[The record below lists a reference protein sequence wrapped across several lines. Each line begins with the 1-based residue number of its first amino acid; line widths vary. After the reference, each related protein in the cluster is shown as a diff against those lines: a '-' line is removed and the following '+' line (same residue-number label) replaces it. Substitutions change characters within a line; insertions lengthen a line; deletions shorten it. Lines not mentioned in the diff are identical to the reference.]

1 MDKKTVSKIGIT
13 ALVAIILI
21 IAITCCYFFV
31 PMSHIVQQEAQTTES
46 TSNSTVPEQPAETYS
61 QQANIPVLFS
71 SFVPAAN
78 TAAGQNIV
86 AIDVGNLYAVGNIQQ
101 NLSTSAATAETWSNP
116 VQATVQGLPLLYD
129 FDFDA
134 LQSQLRDFVTE
145 QNSRGFAVQEFS
157 VLYINS
163 DLVDQL
169 IYNQEDTF
177 MGYRLS
183 DLLKMVGE
191 NEYLTFDEDGSL
203 HVEVEFDS
211 ATFWANIVKGIG
223 IILIGSLLA
232 PLSGGVSFGVAL
244 AVSTATAVGVGVV
257 ASGVT
262 LLKETIV
269 GLNEGRSFK
278 DSIENAGR
286 AALNSF
292 GHGFVAGAIIGTS
305 LVNVVSGLNGTSAT
319 SCLFHC
325 FAAGT
330 MVATADGPVPIENLS
345 VGDYVLGA
353 TANGNIA
360 EAKVLQTKTGI
371 SNANV
376 DIILMNG
383 EVIHTTY
390 NHAFYTI
397 EDGWIVAGE
406 LSSENHL
413 VDETGKSVAIK
424 RVEHL
429 ENSTQIVYNIDVEGG
444 FNSYFVGS
452 TGVLVHNGVSCA
464 GLSANELLKVGTSAA
479 SAIVGGAIIWTAS
492 TLAAQLG
499 SVSVVK
505 PQTDAMSKTE
515 HTAKGQRV
523 KDVPLSENRIFYV
536 AYVGLQDEMVI
547 TSIKLTYVEA
557 VAALYLSGLI
567 NTALDFVFDKDS
579 ALINKVK
586 ELLDAAL
593 SNGDINTIKGS
604 KKYIIGIYTETQ
616 AQAQALAF
624 AMGEKVKRPEI
635 HFYSN
640 LVAYWHYHDQEHKLH
655 IWFSN
660 QVTKG
665 EFDLW

>member
-46 TSNSTVPEQPAETYS
+46 TSNSTVPEQPAETHS

-86 AIDVGNLYAVGNIQQ
+86 EIDVGDLYAVGNIQQ

-169 IYNQEDTF
+169 IYNQEETF

-183 DLLKMVGE
+183 DLLNMVGE

-305 LVNVVSGLNGTSAT
+305 LVNVVSGLNGASAT

-345 VGDYVLGA
+345 VGDYVLGV
-353 TANGNIA
+353 TANGDIA

-413 VDETGKSVAIK
+413 VDETGKHVAIK
-424 RVEHL
+424 RVEYS
-429 ENSTQIVYNIDVEGG
+429 ENSTQIVYNIDVEGD

-452 TGVLVHNGVSCA
+452 AGVLVHNGVSCA
-464 GLSANELLKVGTSAA
+464 GLAASELLKVGTSAA
-479 SAIVGGAIIWTAS
+479 AIVGGAIIWTAS
-492 TLAAQLG
+492 TLAVQLG

-505 PQTDAMSKTE
+505 PQTDTIVKTE

-523 KDVPLSENRIFYV
+523 EDVPLSENRIFYV
-536 AYVGLQDEMVI
+536 AYVGLQNELVI
-547 TSIKLTYVEA
+547 TSTKLTYVEA

-567 NTALDFVFDKDS
+567 NTAFNFVFDMNS
-579 ALINKVK
+579 NLINKVK
-586 ELLDAAL
+586 DLLDTARN
-593 SNGDINTIKGS
+593 NGEINETKNGE
-604 KKYIIGIYTETQ
+604 KFIIGIYTKTQ
-616 AQAQALAF
+616 AQAQALAL
-624 AMGEKVKRPEI
+624 AIGAEIEPPEI

-640 LVAYWHYHDQEHKLH
+640 LVAYWHYHDRNHKLH
-655 IWFSN
+655 IWFN
-660 QVTKG
+660 NIVTKG